1 MVLKLDVPFLYLKS
15 IKGTTYDLIVFELW
29 EGGGGVNILFMSLLC
44 GHQKF
49 FFNWKLIVKNKSC

>member
-29 EGGGGVNILFMSLLC
+29 EGGRGKNMIYVL
-44 GHQKF
+44 KVWAPKVF
-49 FFNWKLIVKNKSC
+49 FLIGS